1 MRGGTP
7 LRRVIVLLLAAG
19 AIAMVLA
26 SCGGKKQTA
35 QTEEPQGQE
44 LMKQNVMQG
53 QQLMQKAQ
61 GGG

>member
-1 MRGGTP
+1 M
-7 LRRVIVLLLAAG
+7 RRVIALLLATG
-19 AIAMVLA
+19 AIAVVLA
-26 SCGGKKQTA
+26 GCGGKTQTA

-44 LMKQNVMQG
+44 LMKQNMMQG